1 MNKKP
6 FTFKRCALLLGLV
19 FTSTVTTAAVTNG
32 TMTNSGISIVPQY
45 DVSKDSEFLKANYC
59 DPTVYQGLYDKWKQ
73 NALIAINNT
82 RNNETIGEFK
92 DQAAP
97 ATNPNGSCGFNS
109 VFGPIN
115 QIGKQASTI
124 MAIMQ
129 GKVDWSQI
137 QNQVSNQIAN
147 QACSYANNLAGNAV
161 QNATSPLNS
170 ATGGGL
176 NTFSNSLNNAGSF
189 NTPIGQISTNIGSQ
203 AVQSASQGAGSFDSG
218 QILKSTA
225 GTVKG
230 LIN

>member
-1 MNKKP
+1 MNKKLIN
-6 FTFKRCALLLGLV
+6 FKKVAILSLAL
-19 FTSTVTTAAVTNG
+19 TSTFSFAEVTNG
-32 TMTNSGISIVPQY
+32 TMTNAGISIVPQY
-45 DVSKDSEFLKANYC
+45 DVKKDADFLQSNYC
-59 DPTVYQGLYDKWKQ
+59 DPAVYQGLYEKWKQ
-73 NALIAINNT
+73 NALVAINNT

-124 MAIMQ
+124 MALMQ

-137 QNQVSNQIAN
+137 QDQVSNQIAN

-161 QNATSPLNS
+161 QKATSPLNS

-176 NTFSNSLNNAGSF
+176 NTFTNALNGAGSF

-203 AVQSASQGAGSFDSG
+203 AVQSAAQNSGNFDSG
-218 QILKSTA
+218 QMLKSA
-225 GTVKG
+225 GGAVKD

>member
-1 MNKKP
+1 MNKKLIN
-6 FTFKRCALLLGLV
+6 FKKVAILSLAL
-19 FTSTVTTAAVTNG
+19 TSTFSFAEVTNG
-32 TMTNSGISIVPQY
+32 TMTNAGISIVPQY
-45 DVSKDSEFLKANYC
+45 DVKKDADFLQANYC
-59 DPTVYQGLYDKWKQ
+59 DPAVYQGLYEKWKQ
-73 NALIAINNT
+73 NALVAINNT
-82 RNNETIGEFK
+82 RNNETFGEFR

-97 ATNPNGSCGFNS
+97 ATNPSGSCGFNS

-161 QNATSPLNS
+161 QNVTAPLNS

-176 NTFSNSLNNAGSF
+176 NTFSNTLNGASSF
-189 NTPIGQISTNIGSQ
+189 NTPIGQISTNVGSQ
-203 AVQSASQGAGSFDSG
+203 VVQSASQ
-218 QILKSTA
+218 TA
-225 GTVKG
+225 GNPDISRQIVNSAGNAVKG